1 MESSNEEKKTNE
13 ADKIVYDYLY
23 DIKYSKILCGKGQS
37 VALIN
42 INPFLL
48 IWGYNHHNAWGF
60 PNLFHDDKP
69 LSF

>member
-1 MESSNEEKKTNE
+1 
-13 ADKIVYDYLY
+13 
-23 DIKYSKILCGKGQS
+23 
-37 VALIN
+37 VALID

-69 LSF
+69 LNFQTVGAHIYVMTEKGNFYKIDCEKQSF